1 MPGDFKIEKIYNQY
15 IDDLLSYGIGLGFHR
30 ELIKDAIQDI
40 FYKLYFKRNELKGVN
55 NTKYYLFRC

>member
-30 ELIKDAIQDI
+30 
-40 FYKLYFKRNELKGVN
+40 
-55 NTKYYLFRC
+55 